1 MRIRHLVRIAASA
14 ALGQRGELQP
24 RYSAALEDGIP
35 ADDLWE
41 ATLQVFLFA
50 GYPRTIGALQALSEL
65 VETPPPLEPQPPDAT
80 QRGQELFEKIYAG
93 QAEDVRRMLDDLH
106 PDFARFTLEHAYG
119 KVMSRPFLPARE
131 RELMAVAMLGVMGL
145 KAQLQSHVKGALR
158 CGATPAEVLLAAEEV
173 PVEQRTIVER
183 AVTSFDG

>member
-14 ALGQRGELQP
+14 ALGTRGDLMP
-24 RYSAALEDGIP
+24 RYSAALDDGVS

-50 GYPRTIGALQALSEL
+50 GYPRTIGALQVLSEL
-65 VETPPPLEPQPPDAT
+65 VDTPPPLEPQPPDAAH
-80 QRGQELFEKIYAG
+80 RGLELFERIYAD
-93 QAEDVRRMLDDLH
+93 QTETVRRMLDDLH

-119 KVMSRPFLPARE
+119 KVLSRPFLPARE

-158 CGATPAEVLLAAEEV
+158 CGATPEEVLIAAEEA
-173 PVEQRTIVER
+173 PDEQRTLVQR
-183 AVTSFDG
+183 TVASFEE